1 MSIQIIQRP
10 ASKSSPCLFTVYADP
25 SVGPKLRDA
34 MPKGAGVALCTE
46 TRPALSRKAIA
57 KAFGL
62 ASVER
67 LVATGFS
74 AGCHGLREMLPSL
87 ELGAADVLMPADGT
101 HVREEPHSTMP
112 RQPWQDVV
120 DRARTGAGPLVV
132 VTHTYLTYTD
142 TMRDNPSTPAVER
155 AYLSTASTMRLLTGW
170 PLEEPATGQRAVH
183 SEGRLHVVSFES
195 GEYDQGAHG
204 RQLRE
209 ALPDALRTYA
219 APWVDDT
226 TSAPSMVDLLLGPF
240 VGALWRLAGSATFPL
255 SAVSSA
261 AERALV
267 VARGELEA
275 APREI
280 PGSAHNPRI
289 VSYGEHCRR
298 GGRLLGVDERG
309 QPIWDGGAR
318 VGAATDEEHWC
329 AKLVSHCYRVGLRAG
344 EQPVHGLRV
353 SVSELIADL
362 RASGRFRD
370 VSSGYKP
377 KPGDIGMTGREGG
390 DPRKGGPGHVFR
402 VETVGASS
410 AVCIGGNE
418 NNTILRTARSLTD
431 PALVGWGE
439 V

>member
-1 MSIQIIQRP
+1 MSIQVIQRP
-10 ASKSSPCLFTVYADP
+10 ASKSSPCLFHVYADP

-62 ASVER
+62 ASIER

-87 ELGAADVLMPADGT
+87 ELGAGDVLIPADGT

-142 TMRDNPSTPAVER
+142 TMRDNPATPVVER

-170 PLEEPATGQRAVH
+170 PLEEPATGQRAVR
-183 SEGRLHVVSFES
+183 SEGRLHVVSYES
-195 GEYDQGAHG
+195 GEYDQAAHG

-209 ALPDALRTYA
+209 ALPDALRNYA

-226 TSAPSMVDLLLGPF
+226 SSAPSMVDLLLGPF
-240 VGALWRLAGSATFPL
+240 VGALWRLAGSATFPT

-267 VARGELEA
+267 VARGELDV

-280 PGSAHNPRI
+280 PGAQHHPRI
-289 VSYGEHCRR
+289 VEYGSVCRR
-298 GGRLLGVDERG
+298 GGAFLGIG
-309 QPIWDGGAR
+309 SDGAPLWSGGGGVAD
-318 VGAATDEEHWC
+318 GTDEMSWC
-329 AKLVSHCYRVGLRAG
+329 AAFASWCYLQALTPG
-344 EQPVHGLRV
+344 EKPVHSMRV
-353 SVSELIADL
+353 AVAELIADL
-362 RASGRFRD
+362 RASGRFHD

-377 KPGDIGMTGREGG
+377 KPGDLGFTKRAGA
-390 DPRKGGPGHVFR
+390 DPRLGGTGHVFR
-402 VETVGASS
+402 VETAGASS
-410 AVCIGGNE
+410 AVGIGGNE
-418 NNTILRTARSLTD
+418 DNTILRTARSLTD
-431 PALVGWGE
+431 PTLVGWGE
-439 V
+439 I